1 MPDLAK
7 WARRDLET
15 LRDSWSEFVASLNTP
30 WTYIP
35 GLIAAIVV
43 AVMMALP
50 ILTDQ

>member
-1 MPDLAK
+1 MPTLAK

-35 GLIAAIVV
+35 GLIATIVV
-43 AVMMALP
+43 AVFIALP
-50 ILTDQ
+50 WLAE